1 MQALNRQRA
10 DEDGPVTYSNTNG
23 RFVTVDICG
32 TMGLWNT
39 DMQLQKSVLV
49 SPGGGGGGGGGA
61 GGGSFVCALSL
72 RVLRA
77 QYNVHSEF
85 ESSFVFALCAKC
97 TVQCA
102 Q

>member
-1 MQALNRQRA
+1 MISKDCIVYNSIGIGFMQALNRQRA

-49 SPGGGGGGGGGA
+49 SL
-61 GGGSFVCALSL
+61 CALL
-72 RVLRA
+72 
-77 QYNVHSEF
+77 
-85 ESSFVFALCAKC
+85 LC
-97 TVQCA
+97 
-102 Q
+102 